1 MRYRG
6 MDQAALDAAYNNGAA
21 VGTVKRDRYAAERVR
36 RSDLFRAEHPGWRR
50 NVGYGA
56 GARQRLDVHPC
67 DVGGAPTLAFIHGG
81 YWQTN
86 DKEPLAFVG
95 GGLLPAGFH
104 LVNIEYTLAPAA
116 RLDAIVAEVRAAVA
130 WTIIHAKEWGGDPA
144 RVFVAGNSAGGHLT
158 AMAMRDPRVVGGV
171 AISGL
176 FDLEPIRLSYLNEK
190 LRLDEA
196 EAARNSPMHDLPA
209 RSAPLIVTVGLD
221 ELPELIR
228 QSEEFAAAW
237 AKRGLP
243 GRYLPL
249 EGHDHFSIVDELARP
264 DGWLVGALK
273 ELPGA

>member
-6 MDQAALDAAYNNGAA
+6 MDQTALDAAYNNGAA
-21 VGTVKRDRYAAERVR
+21 VGPLKRERYAAERAR
-36 RSDLFRAEHPGWRR
+36 RSDLFRAEHPGWK
-50 NVGYGA
+50 GFAYGA
-56 GARQRLDVHPC
+56 APRQRLDVHPC
-67 DVGGAPTLAFIHGG
+67 GDAGAPTLAFIHGG

-86 DKEPLAFVG
+86 DKEPMAFVG
-95 GGLLPAGFH
+95 AGLLPSGFH
-104 LVNIEYTLAPAA
+104 FVNIEYTLAPAA

-130 WTIIHAKEWGGDPA
+130 WTILHAKEWGGDPA

-158 AMAMRDPRVVGGV
+158 AMAMTDPRVAGGV

-190 LRLDEA
+190 LQLDATEA
-196 EAARNSPMHDLPA
+196 ERNSPIHHLPA
-209 RSAPLIVTVGLD
+209 RSGPLVITVGLD

-237 AKRGLP
+237 TKQGLP

-249 EGHDHFSIVDELARP
+249 EGHDHFSIVDELATP
-264 DGWLVGALK
+264 DGRLITALK
-273 ELPGA
+273 ALAGT